1 MEWSDGE
8 ITNQIL
14 LWNFPFGL
22 RFGLGFMLGFGLG
35 FRLGFEVGIGLGLGL
50 GLELGLG
57 LGYRQV
63 FNNKI
68 CKLSRSKQND
78 VIKC

>member
-1 MEWSDGE
+1 
-8 ITNQIL
+8 
-14 LWNFPFGL
+14 
-22 RFGLGFMLGFGLG
+22 MLGFGLG
-35 FRLGFEVGIGLGLGL
+35 FRLGFEVGFGLGFGLWFELG
-50 GLELGLG
+50 LGLG

-78 VIKC
+78 VIKCCKMMSSNRYLDLGLDLDDV